1 MIMPL
6 ARSTI
11 EAFSSP
17 TIGVD
22 EGGEEMFQPQ
32 TGLLIRALPAVAL
45 VVGGLVLIL
54 LLFR

>member
-1 MIMPL
+1 
-6 ARSTI
+6 
-11 EAFSSP
+11 
-17 TIGVD
+17 
-22 EGGEEMFQPQ
+22 MFQPQ